1 MARVGVSG
9 ALYNKI
15 AGASYNQIG
24 RMITTGEV
32 SEAQLRKVF
41 TERRRTAMDRVRN
54 ITSESARAE
63 FGTREREK
71 FLPSKDLPTVSALAH
86 ELADVNRFLANK
98 ESTITGLK
106 INRQSRIEKLQKQ
119 GFDINEKNYADF
131 FDFMNWFKQSEYAM
145 KYDSSSDEVQ
155 EVFSAAD
162 NATPA
167 DWMRLFN
174 EYKDSRNNR
183 RKKY

>member
-1 MARVGVSG
+1 MARVAVSG

-15 AGASYNQIG
+15 AAASYNQLG
-24 RMITTGEV
+24 RMLTAGEV
-32 SEAQLRKVF
+32 SEAQLRKVY

-54 ITSESARAE
+54 ITSDSAKAE
-63 FGTREREK
+63 FGTHEREK
-71 FLPSKDLPTVSALAH
+71 FLPVKDLPTTAALVH
-86 ELADVNRFLANK
+86 ELADVSRFLANR

-106 INRQSRIEKLQKQ
+106 INRQRRIEKLQKQ
-119 GFDINEKNYADF
+119 GFDINERNYADF

-174 EYKDSRNNR
+174 EYKNSRNSE
-183 RKKY
+183 RKQY